1 MATQAA
7 LPDSARP
14 STKGNRLLEEAILP
28 VWLNQRAV
36 SFWGF
41 NWIWIGLAIVIVTF
55 QYGANGVAAGIPLT
69 SVLATIWIAT
79 ATLAVLMT
87 LTADIGTEHG
97 LSFAVY
103 LRAPFGTIGTH
114 LPAVSRGIVAACWF
128 GIQTYLGAL
137 AINGIVEYL
146 TGFAFWPLWYALF
159 LGVQVIN
166 AALGMRAIEKMA
178 EFAAPAIF
186 IISVWMYF
194 HLSGIAELEGKN
206 IWNFA
211 GDGSL
216 EMSLVT
222 LFVVNMAVWSALS
235 VDIPNIT
242 RFVATKPGARS
253 FLRRNRNVLVAQFI
267 TLPTMQAWIAF
278 IGALSFIVTGNWN
291 PIDVIQ
297 QQGTGF
303 IMVVLLAMVLLA
315 QWSTNMAANVVPAAL
330 TFVNAGAPYLSY
342 RMGVVLAGVV
352 GTLVMPWALLDNL
365 FFFLNYYGAFIA
377 AIGGIM
383 VCDYYVL
390 RRRRLNVPELYREE
404 GQFRYLHGFN
414 PAGLLAWFGGAASGI
429 LFLDYAFLVGFPVAF
444 ALYYLLMTRWILPKH
459 PQAEIESNF
468 SNDYLAT
475 SVGLNWVYGRGQGFS
490 RLRTEDIPAD
500 AVKREDL

>member
-1 MATQAA
+1 M
-7 LPDSARP
+7 ARP
-14 STKGNRLLEEAILP
+14 AVVSDDVRPKEGGSHLLEEAILP

-36 SFWGF
+36 GFWGF

-55 QYGANGVAAGIPLT
+55 QYGANGVAAGIPT
-69 SVLATIWIAT
+69 GQVLLTIWLAT
-79 ATLAVLMT
+79 ATLAILMS

-103 LRAPFGTIGTH
+103 LRAPFGTMGTH

-146 TGFAFWPLWYALF
+146 TGFAAWPLWYALF
-159 LGVQVIN
+159 LIVQVIN
-166 AALGMRAIEKMA
+166 AALGMRAIEKLA

-186 IISVWMYF
+186 IISIWMYF
-194 HLSGIAELEGKN
+194 HLTGLAELQGTN

-211 GDGSL
+211 GDGSV
-216 EMSLVT
+216 EMTLLT

-235 VDIPNIT
+235 VDIPNLT
-242 RFVATKPGARS
+242 RFVATEPGTRS
-253 FLRRNRNVLVAQFI
+253 FLRRNRNVLVAQFF

-291 PIDVIQ
+291 PIEVIQ
-297 QQGTGF
+297 EQGSGL
-303 IMVVLLAMVLLA
+303 ILVVLLAMVLLA

-342 RMGVVLAGVV
+342 KMGVILAGVV

-365 FFFLNYYGAFIA
+365 FFFLNYYGGFIA

-390 RRRRLNVPELYREE
+390 RRRRLNVPDLYRDD
-404 GQFRYLHGFN
+404 GQYRYAGGFN
-414 PAGLLAWFGGAASGI
+414 PAGLIAWFGAALLSI
-429 LFLDYAFLVGFPVAF
+429 LWLDYAFLVGFPVAF
-444 ALYYLLMTRWILPKH
+444 VLYYLLMTRWILPRH
-459 PQAEIESNF
+459 PQAEIASDF
-468 SNDYLAT
+468 DDRYLAT
-475 SVGLNWVYGRGQGFS
+475 TVGLNWVYHRDTGFS
-490 RLRTEDIPAD
+490 RVRTEDIPAD
-500 AVKREDL
+500 AVPREDL